1 MLVKKGFGSAAHPRF
16 RAVYP
21 HLILCADTDAMH
33 RILVLALS
41 LLAAAAPAHAGDV
54 GIRVVDSSG
63 TPLPDAVVTIH
74 PAAGVPAGPIR
85 FPWKLA
91 MVQKNISFNPSTLIV
106 PVGATVPFPNE
117 DKVRH
122 HVYSFSKPA
131 KFEIKLFGHDET
143 RSYTFRTPGA
153 VALGCNI
160 HDRMSGFIKVVDT
173 PFAMKTGADG
183 LSTIRSVT
191 GGKARLTVWHPR
203 LRARD
208 NEVSFDIDVPADGDL
223 AKRIQV
229 ALR

>member
-1 MLVKKGFGSAAHPRF
+1 MKQFAVAAALLLSAA
-16 RAVYP
+16 V
-21 HLILCADTDAMH
+21 
-33 RILVLALS
+33 
-41 LLAAAAPAHAGDV
+41 PAYAGDV
-54 GIRVVDSSG
+54 GIRVVDAAG
-63 TPLPDAVVTIH
+63 TPIPDAVVTIH

-106 PVGATVPFPNE
+106 PVGATVSFPNE

-131 KFEIKLFGHDET
+131 RFEIKLFGRDET
-143 RSYTFRTPGA
+143 HSYTFRTPGA

-183 LSTIRSVT
+183 LSTIRAVT
-191 GGKARLTVWHPR
+191 GGRARLTVWHPR
-203 LRARD
+203 MRARD
-208 NEVSFDIDVPADGDL
+208 NEVSFDIDVPASGDL